1 MSNSTT
7 QIVQVPSIDDLIAD
21 DNIEIPDYSNMQSN
35 ISQQNAIREQNSIS
49 EKSLEEQARES
60 EHQRSENWKNHF
72 SKAFI
77 GTFWVFWFFFI
88 VMSAVLIYH
97 WLTPNTWHWLDSTQL
112 DHLKTIVIAVLASSA
127 VSSQHSKIK

>member
-1 MSNSTT
+1 MSNATT

-21 DNIEIPDYSNMQSN
+21 ENVGIPDSSIISSNS
-35 ISQQNAIREQNSIS
+35 SQQIAIREQNSIS
-49 EKSLEEQARES
+49 DKSLDEQARES
-60 EHQRSENWKNHF
+60 DHQRSENWKNHC

-77 GTFWVFWFFFI
+77 RTFWVFWTFFI
-88 VMSAVLIYH
+88 IMSAVLIYH
-97 WLTPNTWHWLDSTQL
+97 WLTPDTWHWLSDVQL